1 MNNLVFLT
9 YSFKDMRRVRRLR
22 DALHRHGLHVWPDKT
37 LTPGT
42 PTWRAAVNDR
52 MAEAV
57 CVLAILSKDAVQS
70 NWVLQA
76 VNDARLLRIPVL
88 PVVIDG
94 EPGNPILFQIESD
107 DWFDLRWSRNYA
119 REIREMVAL
128 IRQLLD
134 AQVVEVS

>member
-22 DALHRHGLHVWPDKT
+22 DALSRYGLRVWPDKT

-42 PTWRAAVNDR
+42 PGWQAVVDDR
-52 MAEAV
+52 LAEAV
-57 CVLAILSKDAVQS
+57 CVLAILSKDASQS
-70 NWVLQA
+70 NWVAQA
-76 VNDARLLRIPVL
+76 VSDAHLLRIPVL

-94 EPGNPILFQIESD
+94 EPAHPMLFQIDSE

-128 IRQLLD
+128 IHQLVA
-134 AQVVEVS
+134 AQVAGA